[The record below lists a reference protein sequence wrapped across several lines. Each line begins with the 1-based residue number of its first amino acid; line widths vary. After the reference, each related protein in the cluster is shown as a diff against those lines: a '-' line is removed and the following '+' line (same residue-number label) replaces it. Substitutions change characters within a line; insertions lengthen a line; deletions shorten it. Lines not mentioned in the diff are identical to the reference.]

1 MKPRHKDIIRWTGKG
16 HEFRLLDVA
25 EIVERW
31 ATLKNK
37 PGMSYECMSRN
48 GKAQNARYL
57 HQKFKINPTSR
68 SVLFTHIWACYNA
81 VDST

>member
-1 MKPRHKDIIRWTGKG
+1 MAMKPQRKDIIRWTGKG

-48 GKAQNARYL
+48 GKAQNA
-57 HQKFKINPTSR
+57 QKFKI
-68 SVLFTHIWACYNA
+68 
-81 VDST
+81 

>member
-1 MKPRHKDIIRWTGKG
+1 MKQFEMAMKPRHKDIIRWTGKG

-48 GKAQNARYL
+48 GTAQNARYL
-57 HQKFKINPTSR
+57 HQKFKIKLEIK
-68 SVLFTHIWACYNA
+68 VE
-81 VDST
+81 